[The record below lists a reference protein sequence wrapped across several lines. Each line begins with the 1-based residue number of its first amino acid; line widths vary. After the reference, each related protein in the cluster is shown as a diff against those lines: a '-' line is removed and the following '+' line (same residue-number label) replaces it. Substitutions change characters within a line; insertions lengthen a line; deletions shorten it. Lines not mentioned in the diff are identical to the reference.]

1 MGNVSVFNSTVN
13 FMPAKLNNTAALQF
27 FFQFIILPPPRMSRA
42 LQSFVKQQRRVR
54 EKVYD
59 FQLVFM
65 SKAVSHNACG
75 DFLSIH
81 PSTNTE
87 TSTLN
92 QSLSKVTFRLHFTAK
107 SLPPQLTLPLNRLMP
122 AHTNCFENK
131 YSSESVCHCN
141 HSIVEDSIL
150 DLIII
155 RDLFLLR
162 RRPLLGDIRDMP
174 FIHFGCNKETVIV
187 FIVNIASCCCL
198 FLLNLEPRARENV
211 AC

>member
-1 MGNVSVFNSTVN
+1 
-13 FMPAKLNNTAALQF
+13 
-27 FFQFIILPPPRMSRA
+27 
-42 LQSFVKQQRRVR
+42 
-54 EKVYD
+54 
-59 FQLVFM
+59 M

-92 QSLSKVTFRLHFTAK
+92 QSLSKVTLRLHFTAK
-107 SLPPQLTLPLNRLMP
+107 SLPHPLTLPLNRLMS

-155 RDLFLLR
+155 KDLFLLR

-174 FIHFGCNKETVIV
+174 FIHFGCNKITVIV